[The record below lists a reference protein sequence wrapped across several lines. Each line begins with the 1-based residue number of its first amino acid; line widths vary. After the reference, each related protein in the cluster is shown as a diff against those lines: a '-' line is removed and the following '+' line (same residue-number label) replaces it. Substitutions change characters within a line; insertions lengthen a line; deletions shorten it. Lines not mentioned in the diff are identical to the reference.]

1 MIIVFYNINL
11 TDEYQ
16 NSSNFTNVSNFSNF
30 NDTNGINTVNGD
42 NSINSNLKNPC
53 TDYLTD
59 NEFLEHMIPHHQVA
73 VDMSDL
79 LLPITKNPIMKHIC
93 RKISWQQKYEI
104 SMMRAIINKLPIILD
119 SNSLKYNYEKS
130 KLKYYNPIKS
140 AARKGECNP
149 LFFKPD
155 DHSKHMEHMEITDKT
170 YLQHMIPH
178 HQVAIDMCYRL
189 LLHTSNTHMISLCYD
204 IIREQQYEILQM
216 NQMLDSWNT

>member
-1 MIIVFYNINL
+1 MNLCLLSAILKNSKKKKYDLNLKIITMFLKNKHDSIIILILFIIALIIVFYNINL

-93 RKISWQQKYEI
+93 RKIS
-104 SMMRAIINKLPIILD
+104 
-119 SNSLKYNYEKS
+119 
-130 KLKYYNPIKS
+130 
-140 AARKGECNP
+140 
-149 LFFKPD
+149 
-155 DHSKHMEHMEITDKT
+155 
-170 YLQHMIPH
+170 
-178 HQVAIDMCYRL
+178 
-189 LLHTSNTHMISLCYD
+189 
-204 IIREQQYEILQM
+204 
-216 NQMLDSWNT
+216 